1 MTENNSS
8 IERVK
13 EEYKRLLRRQEI
25 QRRKWLKSL
34 RKSLRN

>member
-1 MTENNSS
+1 MTENNSP

-13 EEYKRLLRRQEI
+13 EEYKRLLQRQEI